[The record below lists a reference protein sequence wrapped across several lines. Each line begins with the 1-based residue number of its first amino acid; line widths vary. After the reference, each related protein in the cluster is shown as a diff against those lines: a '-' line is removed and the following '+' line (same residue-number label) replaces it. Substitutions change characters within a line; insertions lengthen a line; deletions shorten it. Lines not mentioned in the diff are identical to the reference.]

1 MGKTTDCK
9 HGIDVYEFTCYTCE
23 TNSAKIEALEDLKLW
38 ILEHEEY
45 NMSRFTVN
53 LITTEIDR
61 RIKKISEDNER
72 KGGK

>member
-1 MGKTTDCK
+1 MGKT
-9 HGIDVYEFTCYTCE
+9 DV
-23 TNSAKIEALEDLKLW
+23 IEALEDLKLW
-38 ILEHEEY
+38 MLEHEKY